1 MQWTISQID
10 QQFRDGKLVPANAH
24 WQCTHIDGDYTASVY
39 STASVDGLTAMTVQ
53 AAFEH
58 IWANGVDKATTEKA
72 CIDQA
77 ANQRVAAGALR
88 LQGAVSAPTPTAP
101 LDQAKSAALAQ
112 VDQHHETVVNELV
125 GKPTQTEKDTW
136 ALKLATAAAVKN
148 GVTPDPA
155 GRTFLETAQITDAK
169 SWADVVL
176 RKATAFAC
184 VVGVGEALRSAA
196 RQAINTAQTSEEV
209 TAALEQA
216 IEQTQQTVLEFLAS
230 QTD

>member
-10 QQFRDGKLVPANAH
+10 QSFKDGKLTPTTAH
-24 WQCTHIDGDYTASVY
+24 WQCTHTDGDFTGSVY
-39 STASVDGLTAMTVQ
+39 STASVAGITEITTQGVLN
-53 AAFEH
+53 H
-58 IWANGVDKATTEKA
+58 IWANGVNKEATEKA

-101 LDQAKSAALAQ
+101 LDQAKAAALDQ
-112 VDQHHETVVNELV
+112 VDQHHATVVNELV
-125 GKPTQTEKDTW
+125 GKPSQTEKDTW
-136 ALKLATAAAVKN
+136 NMKLATAVAVKN
-148 GVTPDPA
+148 GVPPDPA

-169 SWADVVL
+169 IWADVVL

-196 RQAINTAQTSEEV
+196 RQAINSAQTTEAV

-216 IEQTQQTVLEFLAS
+216 IEQTQQTVQAFRAS